1 MAYDR
6 KTYGN
11 SPFGNSV
18 ATPHRRTPVS
28 RRRGSS
34 RTLSDAE
41 ALSDQMGD
49 PMGEQMDEQTAD
61 QTGDQTGDQ
70 LSDQTDADTEGTENN
85 GTAPALPTGYGAA
98 AVRPTGVSFFYLPK
112 GRVTGLNLLGEAL
125 GWLMAWGTV
134 GFFRAYVP
142 AAVLMVFD
150 GLFNPYGMAAITFM
164 SAIALSHLL
173 RRYQLKI
180 MALRQLAT
188 TAIEYGETH
197 HRADTQNQID
207 ELLSAAAEKSENAS
221 QWLVSW
227 LTALGAL
234 FIIGAFY

>member
-18 ATPHRRTPVS
+18 TTPHRKTPVS

-49 PMGEQMDEQTAD
+49 PIDEPMDEQT
-61 QTGDQTGDQ
+61 GNH
-70 LSDQTDADTEGTENN
+70 LSDQTDADTEGTETN

-142 AAVLMVFD
+142 ATVLMVFD
-150 GLFNPYGMAAITFM
+150 GLFNPYGMAAITFI
-164 SAIALSHLL
+164 SAISLSHLL

-180 MALRQLAT
+180 VALRQLAT

-197 HRADTQNQID
+197 HRADAQNQID
-207 ELLSAAAEKSENAS
+207 ELLSTAAEKSENAS
-221 QWLVSW
+221 RWLVSW

>member
-6 KTYGN
+6 KNYGN

-18 ATPHRRTPVS
+18 ATPHRRTPMS
-28 RRRGSS
+28 RRRGSP
-34 RTLSDAE
+34 RAISDAE

-49 PMGEQMDEQTAD
+49 PMSEQTGDPMDEQT
-61 QTGDQTGDQ
+61 GDQR
-70 LSDQTDADTEGTENN
+70 SDQTDADTEGTETN
-85 GTAPALPTGYGAA
+85 GTAPAPPAGYGA

-142 AAVLMVFD
+142 PTVLMVFD
-150 GLFNPYGMAAITFM
+150 GLFNPYGMAAITFI
-164 SAIALSHLL
+164 SAISLSHLL

-180 MALRQLAT
+180 VALRQLAT

-197 HRADTQNQID
+197 HRADAQNQID
-207 ELLSAAAEKSENAS
+207 ELLSTAAEKSENAS
-221 QWLVSW
+221 RWLVSW